1 MLNVSKISRDL
12 FVSRLLKQSHV
23 QVNYYLFILI
33 TIWLHIIVP
42 LQIIKLFILLA
53 NWNNWSVQKKNA
65 SKTKSNYS
73 CYRNHWLFL
82 LSSSRET
89 RVFITRSHLGSFI
102 LTSEWWVRT
111 LYGQDFKCSDTF
123 AFASNIHSL
132 IGVIAVLKNHCWNVK
147 ITGYSSSHKMSE
159 YYYILYDI
167 ITQFTCRYVF
177 SLSYPV
183 SNFPMPFTIL
193 YQSLPT

>member
-1 MLNVSKISRDL
+1 MI
-12 FVSRLLKQSHV
+12 
-23 QVNYYLFILI
+23 Y
-33 TIWLHIIVP
+33 
-42 LQIIKLFILLA
+42 ILLL
-53 NWNNWSVQKKNA
+53 SFYLTSDSTKRKRT
-65 SKTKSNYS
+65 KTKRNYS

-82 LSSSRET
+82 LSSSRGT

-102 LTSEWWVRT
+102 LISEWRVRT

-147 ITGYSSSHKMSE
+147 ITGYSSSHKMSD
-159 YYYILYDI
+159 YILYGI
-167 ITQFTCRYVF
+167 IPQFTCRYVF